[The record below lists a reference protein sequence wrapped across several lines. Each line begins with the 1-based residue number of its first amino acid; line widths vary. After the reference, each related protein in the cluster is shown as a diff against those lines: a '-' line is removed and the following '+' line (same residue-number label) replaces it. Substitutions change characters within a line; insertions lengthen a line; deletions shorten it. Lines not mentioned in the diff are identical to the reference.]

1 MQKNLNFFIFKVLFE
16 IDFKKAGACAKTP
29 CPFVVGFKKCITSVL
44 KYKLLKKS

>member
-29 CPFVVGFKKCITSVL
+29 CPFVVDFKSVL
-44 KYKLLKKS
+44 PPF